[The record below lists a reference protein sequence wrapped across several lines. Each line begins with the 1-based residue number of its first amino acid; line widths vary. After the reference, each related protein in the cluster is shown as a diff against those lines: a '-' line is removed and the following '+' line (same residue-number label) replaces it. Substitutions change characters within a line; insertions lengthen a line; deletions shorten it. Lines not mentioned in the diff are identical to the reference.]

1 MNTKEYIRRVMQL
14 NNEKLIEYFKYLLS
28 NIESSGE
35 GTSTPEEI
43 DIELAIQQDKSWQ
56 ITISQDILE
65 AINQDKNWEVS
76 Q

>member
-14 NNEKLIEYFKYLLS
+14 NNEKLIEYFKYLIS
-28 NIESSGE
+28 NTESSGE
-35 GTSTPEEI
+35 STSTPEEI